1 MSSHSTSAPQES
13 KDITSFQKKLRLL
26 KINLKEATLQTS
38 ANSAPEKERNLSN
51 MIEELES
58 SMEQLKICH
67 CFSAD
72 QCQNEPISAGIF
84 SANVTK
90 SEERGKSRDNMLHS
104 KMATAEGMAFSKRA
118 VPVGR
123 WSSSTYHFCF
133 PTDDTGSD
141 ANLAELLSEVEYLRE
156 RNKSMERELK
166 DMEERYSEISLKFA
180 EVEGERQQ
188 LVMMVRNLKNGKK
201 N

>member
-1 MSSHSTSAPQES
+1 MQY
-13 KDITSFQKKLRLL
+13 LY
-26 KINLKEATLQTS
+26 
-38 ANSAPEKERNLSN
+38 
-51 MIEELES
+51 
-58 SMEQLKICH
+58 C
-67 CFSAD
+67 
-72 QCQNEPISAGIF
+72 
-84 SANVTK
+84 
-90 SEERGKSRDNMLHS
+90 
-104 KMATAEGMAFSKRA
+104 
-118 VPVGR
+118 R

-133 PTDDTGSD
+133 PTSDTSSD
-141 ANLAELLSEVEYLRE
+141 ANLAELLSEVECLKE